1 MVYLCSSFYSL
12 SICNYLFV
20 LLLLIIVVVV
30 VVVEITGLNIRI
42 IIKQSD
48 HVNVILLF

>member
-30 VVVEITGLNIRI
+30 VVEITCLNIRI